1 VDLRTVRYLFC
12 MAGVA
17 TVLLTQGCRS
27 VPQEVPYSP
36 PPNPVMRL
44 QPGDD
49 VDISVF
55 GVPDLNTSQK
65 VRPDG
70 KISVKLFGDV
80 QAAGK
85 SPMELQK
92 DLVALYA
99 SQLQVKT
106 ITVIAKSS
114 AVIYVTGA
122 VVKPGT
128 LPYVRPV
135 TALEAIMES
144 GGFDAKAGARRGKV
158 RVIRTEGE
166 RVNNF
171 TLDFDEVLT
180 KGGGSPFYLRPFD
193 TVYVPGSW

>member
-1 VDLRTVRYLFC
+1 ML
-12 MAGVA
+12 VA
-17 TVLLTQGCRS
+17 PGCRS
-27 VPQEVPYSP
+27 VTPQVAYSP

-55 GVPDLNTSQK
+55 GVPDLNTAQK

-85 SPMELQK
+85 SPMELQR

-106 ITVIAKSS
+106 ITVIARSS
-114 AVIYVTGA
+114 AVVYVTGA

-128 LPYVRPV
+128 LQYVRPI
-135 TALEAIMES
+135 TALDAIMES

-166 RVNNF
+166 RVNSF

-180 KGGGSPFYLRPFD
+180 KGGSIPFYLRPFD